1 MTLSIT
7 ISSGF
12 QAIKVSYGKEAV
24 AVIFSMWVLSLEYKE
39 GREEAE
45 REEEENSISYLL
57 CYSEILLIYNNHLGS
72 YSLSCFEK
80 TPI

>member
-12 QAIKVSYGKEAV
+12 QAIKVSCGKEAV

-45 REEEENSISYLL
+45 RGGREKLY
-57 CYSEILLIYNNHLGS
+57 ILFAVL
-72 YSLSCFEK
+72 
-80 TPI
+80 